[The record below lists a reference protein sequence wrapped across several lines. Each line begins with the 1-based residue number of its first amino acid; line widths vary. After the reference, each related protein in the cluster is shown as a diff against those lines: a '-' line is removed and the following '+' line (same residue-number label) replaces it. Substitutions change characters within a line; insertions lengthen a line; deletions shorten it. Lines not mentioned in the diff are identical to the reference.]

1 MLRNCFL
8 RKRLSQH
15 VYFGNNWLQ
24 ILNLENF
31 CFNTYMCELKNTL
44 NANSLQYASWKD
56 FGQQKY
62 TLMMYGCI
70 SLQINMFIAN
80 DVINT
85 AKQN

>member
-1 MLRNCFL
+1 ML
-8 RKRLSQH
+8 
-15 VYFGNNWLQ
+15 
-24 ILNLENF
+24 
-31 CFNTYMCELKNTL
+31 NT
-44 NANSLQYASWKD
+44 NSLQYTSWKD

-62 TLMMYGCI
+62 TLMMYGHI